1 MCEGFKER
9 TEEQGKAKETP
20 HWLDLALDDPIC
32 RVSYMP
38 YVGRN
43 IYVLHLTQNET
54 ILKGARNLL
63 FEVVFPMY
71 TCVSDILEKRQP
83 SKTELIRLHLSSRDH
98 LHVEYTCA
106 FPFEKWCFFK
116 MDDIL
121 TSLEDQLA
129 MNENLNGGLLMIID
143 S

>member
-1 MCEGFKER
+1 MCERITER
-9 TEEQGKAKETP
+9 TTLEAKKTP

-32 RVSYMP
+32 KVSYTP

-54 ILKGARNLL
+54 PQQGARNLV
-63 FEVVFPMY
+63 FEVVFPHY
-71 TCVSDILEKRQP
+71 TCVSSILEKRQ
-83 SKTELIRLHLSSRDH
+83 SSRTDLIKLHLSSSEH
-98 LHVEYTCA
+98 PHVEYTCA

-121 TSLEDQLA
+121 QRLEDQLI
-129 MNENLNGGLLMIID
+129 MNENLNRGLLMIID